1 MLMQSCKD
9 NDEGLRSGIVCQVH
23 LNEELLGRLA
33 SPKAASI
40 RRYDGHLNIQRLR
53 ETAGVKG
60 C

>member
-1 MLMQSCKD
+1 MLQFYYCKYIILPHVD
-9 NDEGLRSGIVCQVH
+9 AKVH